1 MLELMLHNRSSMNA
15 QQQKLDNISNNLAN
29 MDTDGYKTEK
39 VAFSDLVYDTMKRS
53 GIAVSTK
60 TGTEVE
66 PETGTGVKTTG
77 YLRDTSQGALEQTNV
92 STNLALSGEGYFKV
106 TKSDGTAAYER
117 SGDFSIDGAGKL
129 VDSSGNRLEVNFTN
143 GAVALNA
150 SNFSVSEDGTV
161 SVQDGTTS
169 KNVGKINVYNVVG
182 QDALISAGENIY
194 VPVSGAQMYQTNTTT
209 IEQGYV
215 EKSNVDVSKE
225 MTDMIQ
231 AQRAYQLN
239 GKCLS
244 TADQMW
250 QMVNNMAAK

>member
-1 MLELMLHNRSSMNA
+1 M
-15 QQQKLDNISNNLAN
+15 
-29 MDTDGYKTEK
+29 
-39 VAFSDLVYDTMKRS
+39 
-53 GIAVSTK
+53 
-60 TGTEVE
+60 
-66 PETGTGVKTTG
+66 
-77 YLRDTSQGALEQTNV
+77 
-92 STNLALSGEGYFKV
+92 
-106 TKSDGTAAYER
+106 
-117 SGDFSIDGAGKL
+117 
-129 VDSSGNRLEVNFTN
+129 
-143 GAVALNA
+143 

-231 AQRAYQLN
+231 AQRASSLTENVFLQLTKC
-239 GKCLS
+239 GK
-244 TADQMW
+244 W
-250 QMVNNMAAK
+250 